1 MLKNGSVGVWLKALT
16 HFQIALKCYRVVVQR
31 KKKSLNEI
39 IYRIANSSKC
49 SIGDLT
55 EIGQIAFEF

>member
-1 MLKNGSVGVWLKALT
+1 MLKNGSVGVWLKALK
-16 HFQIALKCYRVVVQR
+16 HFQIALKFYRVILR
-31 KKKSLNEI
+31 RKKSLNEI

-55 EIGQIAFEF
+55 EIGQIAFEL